1 MKTLLKEV
9 FVVLNAGL
17 LSACCPNGCFI
28 VTGEAFEKLA
38 HPVPHLE
45 KWKKPG
51 ATPEIRLQAS
61 RECGG
66 GNTNNPGFSAETV
79 ERARNKGEARHD
91 AYARLFRDYQRCLIA
106 KGYKYVGECPDNEVA
121 RISPACGAP

>member
-1 MKTLLKEV
+1 MKALLKKV
-9 FVVLNAGL
+9 FVVLNVGL

-38 HPVPHLE
+38 NPVPHLE
-45 KWKKPG
+45 NWKKPG

-61 RECGG
+61 QDCGG
-66 GNTNNPGFSAETV
+66 GNTNNPGFGDETV
-79 ERARNKGEARHD
+79 ERARKQGESSYA